1 MIREL
6 IDEYLELYL
15 EEEEGLLAA
24 KKLAE
29 KAGMDEERI
38 FDRKNSDGHFTAS
51 AFILCPNSGKILL
64 LKHKFLDILLQPG
77 GHIEKEDATP
87 FAAAL
92 RELEEETG
100 CLDLEKINYIEM
112 LPDDPLVPFH
122 INTHEI
128 PENPKKG
135 EPAHLHHDFGYLFEI
150 NEIQEIKID
159 PNESDGFS
167 WVDLEEFYKQPQFTA
182 IAQKVKRFL
191 TENRV

>member
-6 IDEYLELYL
+6 IDEYLELYP
-15 EEEEGLLAA
+15 EETEGLLAA

-38 FDRKNSDGHFTAS
+38 FDRKNS
-51 AFILCPNSGKILL
+51 AFILCPSLGKILL
-64 LKHKFLDILLQPG
+64 LKHKSLGILLQPV

-100 CLDLEKINYIEM
+100 CLDLEKINYIEI
-112 LPDDPLVPFH
+112 LPDGPLVPFH
-122 INTHEI
+122 IDTHKI
-128 PENPKKG
+128 PENPQKG

-159 PNESDGFS
+159 PNESDGFL
-167 WVDLEEFYKQPQFTA
+167 WVDLEEFYKQPHFAA
-182 IAQKVKRFL
+182 IAPKVKKFL
-191 TENRV
+191 AENRV

>member
-6 IDEYLELYL
+6 INEYLELYP
-15 EEEEGLLAA
+15 EEAEDLLMAR
-24 KKLAE
+24 KLAE
-29 KAGMDEERI
+29 KAGTDEERI

-51 AFILCPNSGKILL
+51 VFILCPNSGKILL
-64 LKHKFLDILLQPG
+64 LKHKSLDILLQPG

-100 CLDLEKINYIEM
+100 CLDLDKINYLAV

-122 INTHEI
+122 ISTHEI

-159 PNESDGFS
+159 PNESDDFL
-167 WVDLEEFYKQPQFTA
+167 WVDLEEFYRQPHFTS
-182 IAQKVKRFL
+182 IAPKVKKFL
-191 TENRV
+191 AENRV

>member
-6 IDEYLELYL
+6 INEYLELYP
-15 EEEEGLLAA
+15 EEAEDLLMAR
-24 KKLAE
+24 KLAE
-29 KAGMDEERI
+29 KARMDGERI

-64 LKHKFLDILLQPG
+64 LKHKSLDILLQPG
-77 GHIEKEDATP
+77 GHIEKEDTTP

-100 CLDLEKINYIEM
+100 CLDLDKINYLAV

-122 INTHEI
+122 ISTHEI

-135 EPAHLHHDFGYLFEI
+135 EPAHLHHDFGYLFDI
-150 NEIQEIKID
+150 NEMQEIIID
-159 PNESDGFS
+159 PNESDDFL
-167 WVDLEEFYKQPQFTA
+167 WVDLEEFYRQPHFTS
-182 IAQKVKRFL
+182 IAPKVKKFL
-191 TENRV
+191 AENRV

>member
-6 IDEYLELYL
+6 IDEYLELYP
-15 EEEEGLLAA
+15 EEAEDLLMAR
-24 KKLAE
+24 KLAE

-51 AFILCPNSGKILL
+51 AFILCPNLGKILL
-64 LKHKFLDILLQPG
+64 LNHKSLDILLQPG
-77 GHIEKEDATP
+77 GHIEKEDTTP

-100 CLDLEKINYIEM
+100 CLDLDKINYLAA

-122 INTHEI
+122 ISTHEI

-135 EPAHLHHDFGYLFEI
+135 EPAHLHHDFGYLFDI
-150 NEIQEIKID
+150 NEMQEIIID
-159 PNESDGFS
+159 PNESDGFQ
-167 WVDLEEFYKQPQFTA
+167 WVDLEEFYKQPHFAA
-182 IAQKVKRFL
+182 IAPKVKKFL
-191 TENRV
+191 AENRV

>member
-6 IDEYLELYL
+6 INEYLELYP
-15 EEEEGLLAA
+15 EEAEDLLMAR
-24 KKLAE
+24 KLAE

-64 LKHKFLDILLQPG
+64 LKHKSLSILLQPG

-100 CLDLEKINYIEM
+100 CLDLDKINYLAV
-112 LPDDPLVPFH
+112 LPDDPLVPFR
-122 INTHEI
+122 INTHKI
-128 PENPKKG
+128 PENPKRG
-135 EPAHLHHDFGYLFEI
+135 EPAHLHHDFGYLFGI
-150 NEIQEIKID
+150 NEMQEIIID
-159 PNESDGFS
+159 PNESDGFL
-167 WVDLEEFYKQPQFTA
+167 WVDLEEFYRQSHFTS
-182 IAQKVKRFL
+182 IAPKVKKFL
-191 TENRV
+191 AENRV

>member
-6 IDEYLELYL
+6 INEYLELYPK
-15 EEEEGLLAA
+15 EAEDLLMA

-29 KAGMDEERI
+29 KVGMDEERI

-64 LKHKFLDILLQPG
+64 LKHKSLDIVLQPG
-77 GHIEKEDATP
+77 GHIEKEDTTP

-100 CLDLEKINYIEM
+100 CLDLDKINYLAV

-135 EPAHLHHDFGYLFEI
+135 EPAHLHHDFGYLFDI
-150 NEIQEIKID
+150 NEMQEIKID
-159 PNESDGFS
+159 PNESDGFQ
-167 WVDLEEFYKQPQFTA
+167 WIELEEFYKQPQFTA

>member
-1 MIREL
+1 M
-6 IDEYLELYL
+6 ELYP
-15 EEEEGLLAA
+15 EEAEGLLAA

-64 LKHKFLDILLQPG
+64 LKHKSLGILLQPG

-100 CLDLEKINYIEM
+100 CLDLDKINYLAV
-112 LPDDPLVPFH
+112 LPDDPLVPFR

-135 EPAHLHHDFGYLFEI
+135 EPVHLHHDFGYLFDI
-150 NEIQEIKID
+150 NEMQEIVID
-159 PNESDGFS
+159 PNESDGFQ
-167 WVDLEEFYKQPQFTA
+167 WVDLEEFYKQPHFTA
-182 IAQKVKRFL
+182 IAPKMRKFL
-191 TENRV
+191 AENRV

>member
-6 IDEYLELYL
+6 INEYLELYP
-15 EEEEGLLAA
+15 EEVEGLLAA
-24 KKLAE
+24 KKLSE
-29 KAGMDEERI
+29 KAGTDEEKI

-51 AFILCPNSGKILL
+51 AFILCPSLGKILL
-64 LKHKFLDILLQPG
+64 LKHKSLGILLQPG

-100 CLDLEKINYIEM
+100 CLDLEKINYIEI

-122 INTHEI
+122 IDTHKI
-128 PENPKKG
+128 PENPQKG
-135 EPAHLHHDFGYLFEI
+135 EPAHLHHDFGYLFET

-159 PNESDGFS
+159 QNESDGIL
-167 WVDLEEFYKQPQFTA
+167 WVDLEEFYKQPHFAA
-182 IAQKVKRFL
+182 IAPKVKKFL
-191 TENRV
+191 AENRV